1 MDSDHLSSSDAES
14 VKSDGESVSSNEP
27 SVPPEE
33 IPILSTICFKTA
45 SILWPQDWSAR
56 PDTPDPYFNTYYEAP
71 TITESRGID
80 IIVHDQSGQRLISI
94 PLPSYLTGH
103 VGQDYILDMV
113 HVTFEEHGTL
123 RCPEIN
129 ASNPPTSSIRATFIR
144 DDRLKLPCR
153 ARISPRFRFPYGL
166 ATNEDLHEVWKAEY
180 LDEADD
186 PSTSRSCGNE
196 TADVSFR
203 RT

>member
-1 MDSDHLSSSDAES
+1 MSHQYLQKRFPCCPPFASRLHPFFGRRIGPPDLILLIQTSTHTMKHRPSPSPVVSTSLFTIKAVNVS
-14 VKSDGESVSSNEP
+14 V
-27 SVPPEE
+27 
-33 IPILSTICFKTA
+33 
-45 SILWPQDWSAR
+45 
-56 PDTPDPYFNTYYEAP
+56 
-71 TITESRGID
+71 
-80 IIVHDQSGQRLISI
+80 SI

-113 HVTFEEHGTL
+113 HVTFEEHGAL

-129 ASNPPTSSIRATFIR
+129 ASKPPTSSIRATFIR